1 MCLFSNTRQKQTA
14 SAKTV
19 QLISVEDLKSQGHIE
34 CTPFGTLPSHSIC
47 GQQFKQNTEGTGR
60 NSRQA
65 ELCCLCAS
73 RFWNQL
79 VQSPKPPCSAHA
91 LWSRASPRCPASA
104 HASHARAPAG
114 RTHQRAPLPG
124 RPRSLRGFFLGQTC
138 HPFLGLSSTCP
149 LHLKDK

>member
-65 ELCCLCAS
+65 KLCCLCAS

-91 LWSRASPRCPASA
+91 LWSRASPRCPASLP
-104 HASHARAPAG
+104 AP
-114 RTHQRAPLPG
+114 RTHAPPRGAPTSAPLSPADRALSAVSSWD
-124 RPRSLRGFFLGQTC
+124 RPVI
-138 HPFLGLSSTCP
+138 LSWGCP
-149 LHLKDK
+149 LLVLCI